1 MTPYLNST
9 GFFCIFEF
17 SIPVGILLCFCG
29 FCTII
34 VWHTNCIISCPFLLR
49 QDSTNYHFFKLN
61 MENKKNKSSKN
72 NFLISREVE
81 DHGDFIPILVDGDE
95 TELTSFEVP
104 AIVPILPLRNTVLFP
119 GVVMPITVGRQKSLL
134 LIREAYSGNR
144 LIGTIAQKEGQVEDP
159 NADDLFQIGTIAEI
173 LKILEMP
180 DGSTSVIIQ
189 GKRRFKIVGIVDS
202 NPYLRATVNVLSD
215 ILPSTKMHEFT
226 ALVESLKDLALK
238 IVKSSGNIPPEAQ
251 FAVKNIENDTFLI
264 NFICNNTE
272 LNALEKQELLELDDL
287 RERSTI
293 LLTFLVR
300 EVQLIDLKK
309 DIQKK
314 VKVDMDQQQ
323 REYLLHQQI
332 KTIQDE
338 LGGNPSEQEI
348 AELKKRS
355 AGKKWGANVKAV
367 FEKEFSKLIR
377 MNPAAGEYSVQSGYL
392 ETLLDLPWNIY
403 SEDNFDLRNAET
415 ILNED
420 HYGLEKVKDRIL
432 EHLAVLKIK
441 GDMKSPIL
449 CLYGPPGVG
458 KTSLGKSVA
467 RALGRKFVRM
477 SLGGLH
483 DESEIRG
490 HRKTYIGAMPGRI
503 IQNLK
508 KAGTSNPVFILDELD
523 KVSSDFH
530 GDPASALLEVLDP
543 EQNNEFHDNYIDID
557 YDLSRVMFIAT
568 ANTLSS
574 IHPALR
580 DRLELIDVSGYLL
593 EEKIEIAKRHL
604 IARQL
609 ENHGMIKNDVVFS
622 KEALIRLIEDYTK
635 ESGVREMDKQIAK
648 VIRRVARKKA
658 FEEVYH
664 KKIGTAEIR
673 EYLGSP
679 KFSKENYEGNEYA
692 GVVTG
697 LAWTSAGG
705 EILYVETSLSRGKS
719 KFTIT
724 GNLGEVMKE
733 SAAIAFE
740 YLKAHSSQLG
750 IKPEVFEKW
759 DVHMHVPEGAIPKDG
774 PSAGITMATAL
785 ASAFTQ
791 RKVKKGLAMTGEIT
805 LRGRVMPVGGIKEK
819 ILAAKRAGIKEIIL
833 SKENKNDIEEIKDIY
848 LKGLTFHYVENV
860 GDVFEIAL
868 LDEKVRDPLV
878 IS

>member
-1 MTPYLNST
+1 
-9 GFFCIFEF
+9 
-17 SIPVGILLCFCG
+17 
-29 FCTII
+29 
-34 VWHTNCIISCPFLLR
+34 
-49 QDSTNYHFFKLN
+49 
-61 MENKKNKSSKN
+61 MENKKNKKSKN
-72 NFLISREVE
+72 NFLYSSELE
-81 DHGDFIPILVDGDE
+81 DQNDFIPILVDGDDA
-95 TELTSFEVP
+95 ELNAVEVP
-104 AIVPILPLRNTVLFP
+104 GILPILPLRNTVLFP
-119 GVVMPITVGRQKSLL
+119 GVVMPITVGRQKSLT
-134 LIREAYSGNR
+134 LIREAYSGNK
-144 LIGTIAQKEGQVEDP
+144 LIGTIAQINPQIEDP
-159 NADDLFQIGTIAEI
+159 ISDDLYKVGTMAEI

-189 GKRRFKIVGIVDS
+189 GKRRFKVSGIPETE
-202 NPYLRATVNVLSD
+202 PYMRGAVNVLND
-215 ILPSTKMHEFT
+215 ILPDAKMHEFN
-226 ALVESLKDLALK
+226 ALIETLKDLALK
-238 IVKSSGNIPPEAQ
+238 IVKSSGSIPPEAQ
-251 FAVKNIENDTFLI
+251 FAVKNIENATFLI

-287 RERSTI
+287 RARSTL

-314 VKVDMDQQQ
+314 VKVVMDQQQ

-348 AELKKRS
+348 AELKKR
-355 AGKKWGANVKAV
+355 GKDKKWGASTQGI
-367 FEKEFSKLIR
+367 FDKELSKLSR
-377 MNPAAGEYSVQSGYL
+377 MNPAAGEYSVQVGYL
-392 ETLLDLPWNIY
+392 ETFLDLPWNIY
-403 SEDNFDLRNAET
+403 SKDNFDLRNAEK
-415 ILNED
+415 ILDQD

-432 EHLAVLKIK
+432 EHLAVLKLK
-441 GDMKSPIL
+441 GDMKAPIL

-508 KAGTSNPVFILDELD
+508 KAGTSNPVFILDEID

-543 EQNNEFHDNYIDID
+543 EQNSEFHDNYLDID
-557 YDLSRVMFIAT
+557 FDLSRVMFIAT
-568 ANTLSS
+568 ANTLST

-593 EEKIEIAKRHL
+593 EEKVEIAKRHL
-604 IARQL
+604 VNRQL
-609 ENHGMIKNDVVFS
+609 ENHGLSKAGIKFS
-622 KEALIRLIEDYTK
+622 KEALVRLIEDYTR
-635 ESGVREMDKQIAK
+635 ESGVRQMDKQIAK
-648 VIRRVARKKA
+648 VIRRMARKIA
-658 FEEVYH
+658 FDEECT
-664 KKIGTAEIR
+664 KKIGTVEIS
-673 EYLGSP
+673 EYLGFP
-679 KFSKENYEGNEYA
+679 MYTKESYEGNEYA

-697 LAWTSAGG
+697 LAWTSSGG
-705 EILYVETSLSRGKS
+705 EILYIETSLSQGRS

-733 SAAIAFE
+733 SAAIALE
-740 YLKAHSSQLG
+740 YLKAHCSLLG
-750 IKPEVFEKW
+750 LTPEVFDKW

-791 RKVKKGLAMTGEIT
+791 RRIKKNLAMTGEIT
-805 LRGRVMPVGGIKEK
+805 LRGKVLPVGGIKEK
-819 ILAAKRAGIKEIIL
+819 ILAAKRAGIKDIIL
-833 SKENKNDIEEIKDIY
+833 SKDNKNDIDEIKEVY
-848 LKGLTFHYVENV
+848 VKGLTFHFVENV
-860 GDVFEIAL
+860 SDVFKIAL
-868 LDEKVRDPLV
+868 MEEKIKHPLV